1 MTQYKKPD
9 QKPLNGEFNAIH
21 AQNSLSSIY
30 EDNERREVFNSAVN
44 LNGCKLKLNIRYGLL
59 VTAEL

>member
-30 EDNERREVFNSAVN
+30 EDNERREEKEGMKKS
-44 LNGCKLKLNIRYGLL
+44 LHWIWLSLKW
-59 VTAEL
+59 